1 MCFRCVCAQISSV
14 TQWHRHSPRPSRS
27 AGPVS
32 YWTRDPASTVH
43 LRQTH
48 RVFSINALTVNVSIQ
63 AYCVCGTFHVR
74 SCYSTFDPRART
86 SSLRGRDDGL
96 PLVFHLFLVQPDR
109 RERKRERCSQTHWA
123 AYTGNNSGSPDV
135 RVVSNGS
142 QQALKKAHFGQII
155 NFVFPAC
162 LIC

>member
-1 MCFRCVCAQISSV
+1 MCVCVCAQISSV

-32 YWTRDPASTVH
+32 YWTRDPASTAH

-48 RVFSINALTVNVSIQ
+48 RVFSINALTVTVSIQ

-96 PLVFHLFLVQPDR
+96 PLAFHLFLVQPDR
-109 RERKRERCSQTHWA
+109 RERKSWA
-123 AYTGNNSGSPDV
+123 AYIGNILGSPDV

-142 QQALKKAHFGQII
+142 QQALKTAYFGQII

-162 LIC
+162 IIC